1 MSKGNQS
8 MKTIEAL
15 RRERGEIAAQVKAL
29 AELEASGTAL
39 TDEQLQQFADLES
52 EANKISAAIAR
63 QESAERLMAQQAV
76 PVNAHGSQAPPAV
89 HVKPE
94 LKQYQGAGFARM
106 AMAVAAGKGDLQL
119 AEQFAAKEIGD
130 QTVAMAISTAAGS
143 GGALIPENLH
153 SEVIE
158 LLRPRTIVRKL
169 GARVLPLPN
178 GNLSM
183 PSLTG
188 GATSGYVGEGKD
200 VRATASSFGDV
211 KLSAKTMIT
220 LVPISNQLIGRAGY
234 NVEQLVLGDCIAS
247 MSVREDKA
255 FLRDD
260 GTNDTPTG
268 FKPVATAAGR
278 VIEWAGEANLT
289 TIDTYL
295 DKLILK
301 LMNSDSMMIT
311 PGWGMSPRTW
321 MKLFGLRDGN
331 GNKVY
336 PEMAAGLLKGYPIA
350 HTNTIPANLG
360 TGQNE
365 SEIYFA
371 DWNDVVI
378 GEQDNMT
385 VDFSTEATY
394 VDTNGDLIS
403 AFARNQSLIRLVG
416 NHDVGFRHPEGL
428 ALGTKVTW

>member
-1 MSKGNQS
+1 

-89 HVKPE
+89 HLKQE

-119 AEQFAAKEIGD
+119 AEKFAATEIGD
-130 QTVAMAISTAAGS
+130 QQVAMAISTAAGS

-158 LLRPRTIVRKL
+158 LLRPKTIVRKL

-178 GNLSM
+178 GNLSLPRM
-183 PSLTG
+183 SG
-188 GATSGYVGEGKD
+188 GAQSSYVGEGTD
-200 VRATASSFGDV
+200 ANSSASQFNDV

-234 NVEQLVLGDCIAS
+234 NVEQLVLSDMIAA
-247 MSVREDKA
+247 MAVREDKA

-260 GTNDTPTG
+260 GTGNTPTG
-268 FKPVATAAGR
+268 FKKVATDNSR
-278 VIEWAGEANLT
+278 TVEWAGTADLP
-289 TIDTYL
+289 TIDAYL
-295 DKLILK
+295 DKLMLM
-301 LMNSDSMMIT
+301 LMNSNSLMIN

-336 PEMAAGLLKGYPIA
+336 PEMASGLLKGYPIA

-360 TGQNE
+360 TGTNE

-385 VDFSTEATY
+385 IDFSTEATY
-394 VDTNGDLIS
+394 KDTNGDLVS
-403 AFARNQSLIRLVG
+403 AFSRNQSLIRLVG

>member
-1 MSKGNQS
+1 

-15 RRERGEIAAQVKAL
+15 RRARGEIAAQVKAL

-89 HVKPE
+89 HVKQE

-119 AEQFAAKEIGD
+119 AEKFAATEIGD
-130 QTVAMAISTAAGS
+130 KQVAMAISTAAGS
-143 GGALIPENLH
+143 GGALIPENMH

-158 LLRPRTIVRKL
+158 LLRPKTIVRKL
-169 GARVLPLPN
+169 GARVVPLPN

-183 PSLTG
+183 PRMTG
-188 GATSGYVGEGKD
+188 GATSSYVGEGLD
-200 VRATASSFGDV
+200 ARSTASQFGDV
-211 KLSAKTMIT
+211 KLAAKTMIT
-220 LVPISNQLIGRAGY
+220 LVPFSNQLIGRSGY
-234 NVEQLVLGDCIAS
+234 NVEQLVLSDMIAA
-247 MSVREDKA
+247 MAVREDKA

-260 GTNDTPTG
+260 GTNNTPIG
-268 FKPVATAAGR
+268 FKKVAIDAGR
-278 VIEWAGEANLT
+278 TVEWAGTADLP
-289 TIDTYL
+289 TIDAYL
-295 DKLILK
+295 DSLILK
-301 LMNSDSMMIT
+301 LMNSDSMMVY

-321 MKLFGLRDGN
+321 MKLYGLRDGN

-336 PEMAAGLLKGYPIA
+336 PEMAQGLLKGYPIA
-350 HTNTIPANLG
+350 HTNTIPTNLG
-360 TGQNE
+360 TGTNE

-385 VDFSTEATY
+385 IDFSTEAAY
-394 VDTNGDLIS
+394 VDSNGDMVS
-403 AFARNQSLIRLVG
+403 SFSRNQSLIRLVG

>member
-1 MSKGNQS
+1 

-15 RRERGEIAAQVKAL
+15 RRERGELTAEVKKL
-29 AELEASGTAL
+29 ADIEASGTEL
-39 TDEQLQQFADLES
+39 TAEQLQQFTELET
-52 EANKISAAIAR
+52 KIGDISAKIAR
-63 QESAERLMAQQAV
+63 MESAERLMAQQAA
-76 PVNAHGSQAPPAV
+76 PVTASQSPAV
-89 HVKPE
+89 HVKQE
-94 LKQYQGAGFARM
+94 VKQYAGSGFARM

-130 QTVAMAISTAAGS
+130 QQVAMAISTAAGS

-158 LLRPRTIVRKL
+158 LLRPKTIVRKL
-169 GARVLPLPN
+169 GARVVPLPN

-183 PSLTG
+183 PRMTG
-188 GATSGYVGEGKD
+188 GATSSYVGEGLD
-200 VRATASSFGDV
+200 ARGTASQYGDV
-211 KLSAKTMIT
+211 KLAAKTMIT
-220 LVPISNQLIGRAGY
+220 LVPISNQLIGRAGF
-234 NVEQLVLGDCIAS
+234 NVEQLVLSDMIAA
-247 MSVREDKA
+247 MAVREDKA

-260 GTNDTPTG
+260 GTNNTPIG
-268 FKPVATAAGR
+268 FKKVATDAGR
-278 VIEWAGEANLT
+278 TVEWSGTADMQ
-289 TIDTYL
+289 TIDAYL

-301 LMNSDSMMIT
+301 LMSSDSLMVY

-336 PEMAAGLLKGYPIA
+336 PEMAQGMLKGYPIA
-350 HTNTIPANLG
+350 HTNTIPTNLG
-360 TGQNE
+360 TGTNE

-385 VDFSTEATY
+385 IDFSTEAAY
-394 VDTNGDLIS
+394 VDSDGNMVS
-403 AFARNQSLIRLVG
+403 SFSRNQSLIRLVG

>member
-1 MSKGNQS
+1 

-15 RRERGEIAAQVKAL
+15 RRARGEIAAQVKAL

-89 HVKPE
+89 HVKQE

-119 AEQFAAKEIGD
+119 AEKFAATEIGD
-130 QTVAMAISTAAGS
+130 KQVAMAISTAAGS

-158 LLRPRTIVRKL
+158 LLRPKTIVRKL
-169 GARVLPLPN
+169 GARVVPLPN

-183 PSLTG
+183 PRMTG
-188 GATSGYVGEGKD
+188 GATSSYVGEGLD
-200 VRATASSFGDV
+200 ARSTASQFGDV
-211 KLSAKTMIT
+211 KLAAKTMIT
-220 LVPISNQLIGRAGY
+220 LVPFSNQLIGRSGY
-234 NVEQLVLGDCIAS
+234 NVEQLVLSDMIAA
-247 MSVREDKA
+247 MAVREDKA

-260 GTNDTPTG
+260 GTNNTPIG
-268 FKPVATAAGR
+268 FKKVAIDAGR
-278 VIEWAGEANLT
+278 TVEWAGTADLP
-289 TIDTYL
+289 TIDAYL
-295 DKLILK
+295 DSLILK
-301 LMNSDSMMIT
+301 LMNSDSMMVY

-321 MKLFGLRDGN
+321 MKLYGLRDGN

-336 PEMAAGLLKGYPIA
+336 PEMAQGLLKGYPIA
-350 HTNTIPANLG
+350 HTNTIPTNLG
-360 TGQNE
+360 TGTNE

-385 VDFSTEATY
+385 IDFSTEAAY
-394 VDTNGDLIS
+394 VDSNGDMVS
-403 AFARNQSLIRLVG
+403 SFSRNQSLIRLVG

>member
-1 MSKGNQS
+1 

-15 RRERGEIAAQVKAL
+15 RRERGEIAAQVNAL
-29 AELEASGTAL
+29 AQLEASGTAL

-89 HVKPE
+89 HVKQE

-130 QTVAMAISTAAGS
+130 QQVAMAISTAAGS

-158 LLRPRTIVRKL
+158 LLRPKTIVRKL

-220 LVPISNQLIGRAGY
+220 MVPISNQLIGRAGY

-247 MSVREDKA
+247 MAVREDKG

-278 VIEWAGEANLT
+278 VIEWSGEATLT
-289 TIDTYL
+289 TIDIYL
-295 DKLILK
+295 DKLILQ
-301 LMNSDSMMIT
+301 LMNSDSMMIS

-336 PEMAAGLLKGYPIA
+336 PEMASGLLKGYPIA

-394 VDTNGDLIS
+394 VDADGNLVS